1 MIDSLYVYLG
11 LAGFGGLIFGIGQ
24 WMLRDA
30 MRKHPPKR

>member
-1 MIDSLYVYLG
+1 MESIYVYLG
-11 LAGFGGLIFGIGQ
+11 LAVFVGAIFGMGN